1 MKRKVRITETQLNN
15 IIKKSLKEQ
24 EDQFMTGPDPEAMAG
39 GPEEEGDGEPNFEAF
54 IAAAQELMG
63 QGITIGALVDKMC
76 ESKDTEA
83 EPEAT
88 EPEVEPDQSIPSD
101 NQ

>member
-1 MKRKVRITETQLNN
+1 M
-15 IIKKSLKEQ
+15 
-24 EDQFMTGPDPEAMAG
+24 
-39 GPEEEGDGEPNFEAF
+39 
-54 IAAAQELMG
+54 AAAQELMG

-76 ESKDTEA
+76 ESKDTET